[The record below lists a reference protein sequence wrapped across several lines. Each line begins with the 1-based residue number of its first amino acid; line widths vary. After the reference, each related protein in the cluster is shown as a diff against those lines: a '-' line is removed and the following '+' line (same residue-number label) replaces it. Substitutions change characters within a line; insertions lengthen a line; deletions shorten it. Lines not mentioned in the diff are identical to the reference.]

1 MSETQTTICR
11 HALYESQGSQVGG
24 SHDSVIQGFTLM
36 LHFYSRPLFG
46 GDRFTDSDDLL
57 APMGGFTPK
66 SEGQSEDRLIES
78 KLRSVPLP
86 EGLMVRLANL
96 AVTLSDGATDQVD
109 RLGC

>member
-1 MSETQTTICR
+1 
-11 HALYESQGSQVGG
+11 
-24 SHDSVIQGFTLM
+24 
-36 LHFYSRPLFG
+36 
-46 GDRFTDSDDLL
+46 
-57 APMGGFTPK
+57 MGGFTPKK

-109 RLGC
+109 HLGC